1 MLLGKVPQA
10 QFHGGG
16 GDILLKL
23 EYTGGGTLGIVCIVF
38 CLLKYSIY
46 KYSLFGFFL
55 NHLLENTTCNNDFG
69 RSGYLV
75 KNEWKTYSSMRN
87 AH

>member
-46 KYSLFGFFL
+46 KYSLFGVF
-55 NHLLENTTCNNDFG
+55 
-69 RSGYLV
+69 
-75 KNEWKTYSSMRN
+75 
-87 AH
+87 